1 MATLIRNASQVVTM
15 ASRGRPKRGRDLND
29 PGVIDD
35 GAVLIRDGKV
45 AAVGP
50 AADLDADMHDVRD
63 VIDAEGGVV
72 LPGFVDPHTH
82 LVFAGS
88 RPVEFEARLTQ
99 GRSFTDFIKQGGGAM
114 DTVRRT
120 RAASNEELDE
130 LIMLR
135 LRRMAQWGVTTAEV
149 KTGYG
154 LSIDEEFRHL
164 RVLSGVAT
172 RSLVRVV
179 ATALPAH
186 FPPLDEPGSIAD
198 YVDRICEEMI
208 PRVAA
213 EGLAAAF
220 DVFHDPS
227 AYSAADVTR
236 IVEAAHAHGLG
247 ARIHADQ
254 LHDDG
259 GAALAAS
266 LGALSADHLGH
277 INPAGIAAL
286 ACSDTIAVLIPGSL
300 MFVPGEKAPP
310 VREMIEA
317 GVAIG
322 VSTDYTPGTS
332 PIAFMPV
339 AITLAMTLFK
349 LSAAEVLAAATIN
362 AAFALGVGDRVGS
375 IETGKQAD
383 LVIFEAKDYR
393 ELPYRVGENLARR
406 VLVAGETI
414 VERPPVGPL

>member
-1 MATLIRNASQVVTM
+1 
-15 ASRGRPKRGRDLND
+15 
-29 PGVIDD
+29 
-35 GAVLIRDGKV
+35 
-45 AAVGP
+45 
-50 AADLDADMHDVRD
+50 
-63 VIDAEGGVV
+63 
-72 LPGFVDPHTH
+72 VDPHTH

-88 RPVEFEARLTQ
+88 RPREFEARLTQ
-99 GRSFTDFIKQGGGAM
+99 GRSFTDFIKEGGGAM

-120 RAASNEELDE
+120 RAASDE
-130 LIMLR
+130 DLADLIALR
-135 LRRMAQWGVTTAEV
+135 LRRIAQWGVTTVEV

-154 LSIDEEFRHL
+154 LSIEEEFRHL
-164 RVLSGVAT
+164 RVLAGVSA
-172 RSLVRVV
+172 RSSISVV

-186 FPPLDEPGSIAD
+186 FPPLDDPGGVD
-198 YVDRICEEMI
+198 GYVERICSEMI
-208 PRVAA
+208 PQVAN

-220 DVFHDPS
+220 DVFLDPS
-227 AYSAADVTR
+227 AYSADHVRR
-236 IVEAAHAHGLG
+236 IVRTAQANGLG

-254 LHDDG
+254 LHADG
-259 GAALAAS
+259 GAELAAE

-277 INPAGIAAL
+277 ISPAGIRAL
-286 ACSDTIAVLIPGSL
+286 ASSDTIAVLIPGSL

-349 LSAAEVLAAATIN
+349 LTAAEVLAAATIN
-362 AAFALGVGDRVGS
+362 AAFALGVADKAGS
-375 IETGKQAD
+375 IEVGKRAD

-393 ELPYRVGENLARR
+393 EIPYRVGENLARR
-406 VLVAGETI
+406 VLVSGETI